1 MSTFE
6 SHLIQI
12 MQFQW
17 KMLSL
22 NLPCDAQNLLP
33 VEHGVI
39 IEILKAAMV
48 ITDNYNFFFFFLKS
62 VL

>member
-48 ITDNYNFFFFFLKS
+48 ITDNYNLFIFLKS